1 MKAPFS
7 GGDKR
12 RLPRARSEQSWL
24 APPEQ
29 WPDILKARAEALA
42 QPVELTETEEC
53 LEIVAFM
60 LAYETYGIET
70 AWVREICPLKELTPL
85 PCTPAFVSGIVNVR
99 GQVLSVIDIKKFFG
113 LPEQGLTDLNKI
125 IILAND
131 NMEFGILADTVVDI
145 KRIPLNKIQPGLS
158 TLNGIRESYLKGIAA
173 EHLVILDALK
183 LLTDAG
189 IVVHEEVR

>member
-1 MKAPFS
+1 MKTPFNGS
-7 GGDKR
+7 DKR

-29 WPDILKARAEALA
+29 WPDIFKARAEALA
-42 QPVELTETEEC
+42 QPVELTEAEEY

-60 LAYETYGIET
+60 LAYETYGVET
-70 AWVREICPLKELTPL
+70 TWVREICPLKELTPL

-131 NMEFGILADTVVDI
+131 NMEFGILADTVADI
-145 KRIPLNKIQPGLS
+145 KRIPLNKIQSGLS
-158 TLNGIRESYLKGIAA
+158 TLNGIRESYLKGITA